1 MTSSADNT
9 IDELIKRV
17 KASTV
22 LSGFVFASEYPP
34 REMPNPIAKYIVA
47 VGNTGVRTAYR
58 FIGDRVTGERKGA
71 LYEAALRLRVYAPED
86 SSGAALLRAT
96 SLLAD
101 AVESAD
107 TERALRELS
116 LSGITYDTAAR
127 TVYRDLNLKLCYVLS
142 EEAEH
147 D

>member
-17 KASTV
+17 KASPV

-34 REMPNPIAKYIVA
+34 RELPNPITKYIVA
-47 VGNTGVRTAYR
+47 VGNTGVGTAYR
-58 FIGDRVTGERKGA
+58 FIGDRVAGDRKGA
-71 LYEAALRLRVYAPED
+71 VYEVALRLRVYAPED

-101 AVESAD
+101 AVERAD
-107 TERALRELS
+107 TGHAIWELS
-116 LSGITYDTAAR
+116 LSGIAYDTAAR
-127 TVYRDLNLKLCYVLS
+127 TVYRDLNLKLGYLLS